1 MSSSKKPI
9 SDVISDAISY
19 TWVGKQRAMWTD
31 PHEKERE
38 CYEWLEEAYPE
49 IFAEFKAVHDVSK

>member
-9 SDVISDAISY
+9 SDVISDAIAY
-19 TWVGKQRAMWTD
+19 TWVGKQRATWANASIQQ
-31 PHEKERE
+31 E
-38 CYEWLEEAYPE
+38 CYEWLEEAYPD